1 MSAADH
7 TPAPQADLTHLIEAA
22 RDVVSSASDTYRK
35 RNGHLGSFEDESG
48 EKCWIVPFD
57 AFESLRSACAALA
70 ATEGSADER

>member
-1 MSAADH
+1 MTDH
-7 TPAPQADLTHLIEAA
+7 TPAPQPHLTRLVEAA

-70 ATEGSADER
+70 ATEGLPDGK